1 MKKIFKSLLTV
12 FVSLTMLFSLTVNV
26 AAIENTASSDEQRLI
41 SEILTYFSY
50 SKGDFNERNGWT
62 ASSIT
67 ADVDIQRCLNELK
80 ELNPELGE
88 AFTNIMDYW
97 IYADTTMPIYSGILP
112 DGLPTDNSLC
122 IVTLGYQLNQ
132 TTGEMQQ
139 ELIDRLMVTLES
151 SIKYPNASI
160 VVTGGGT
167 SPADPSKTEGEEMA
181 KWLIAHGVDENR
193 IIVENKAP
201 TTVGNATNTFRL
213 LKEKPEIKSIA
224 MISSSSHIQRAV
236 AIFQAVFQL
245 EAYKANTDAIEIL
258 NNTSCPVDRQE
269 TLRQQMNSVTEAI
282 NTCLNSKNIGLI
294 ADLSLSTLDSIEI
307 TNVNNLYGQGA
318 KVEPKV
324 IAHLITPAGEKYDLD
339 VTEKAEITNID
350 TSKLGSQ
357 VLKVTYSYNDVI
369 KDASKTIVV
378 NEIANNKVAIK
389 IAIDLANQAN
399 LNNVIPVVVEEF
411 NIALQEANTVYNNAY
426 STQEEVDNAF
436 DRLASVM
443 QKLEFFKGDKTA
455 LKAFI
460 DKVNGLEA
468 KKYTETTWVAF
479 NKVLDKAT
487 AVYNDENAMQE
498 EVNNAYNE
506 LVTAFLKLRLIP
518 DKSLLEELINEAN
531 GLNEA
536 NYTKAT
542 FDGLT
547 KALNE
552 AKVVFDNPNASQ
564 VEVDNAKD
572 VLAKAI
578 AGLQTVK
585 KPVNNGDTT
594 VSVKTGDETYALTFV
609 SLMMLTACGYT
620 YLRRKEL

>member
-1 MKKIFKSLLTV
+1 
-12 FVSLTMLFSLTVNV
+12 
-26 AAIENTASSDEQRLI
+26 
-41 SEILTYFSY
+41 
-50 SKGDFNERNGWT
+50 
-62 ASSIT
+62 
-67 ADVDIQRCLNELK
+67 
-80 ELNPELGE
+80 
-88 AFTNIMDYW
+88 
-97 IYADTTMPIYSGILP
+97 
-112 DGLPTDNSLC
+112 
-122 IVTLGYQLNQ
+122 
-132 TTGEMQQ
+132 
-139 ELIDRLMVTLES
+139 
-151 SIKYPNASI
+151 
-160 VVTGGGT
+160 
-167 SPADPSKTEGEEMA
+167 
-181 KWLIAHGVDENR
+181 
-193 IIVENKAP
+193 
-201 TTVGNATNTFRL
+201 
-213 LKEKPEIKSIA
+213 
-224 MISSSSHIQRAV
+224 
-236 AIFQAVFQL
+236 
-245 EAYKANTDAIEIL
+245 
-258 NNTSCPVDRQE
+258 
-269 TLRQQMNSVTEAI
+269 MNSVTEAI

-594 VSVKTGDETYALTFV
+594 VSVKTGDETYALTFA

-620 YLRRKEL
+620 YLRRREL

>member
-1 MKKIFKSLLTV
+1 MKKLFKSVLTV

-50 SKGDFNERNGWT
+50 SEGDFNEHNGWT

-67 ADVDIQRCLNELK
+67 ADVDIQRCLTELK

-97 IYADTTMPIYSGILP
+97 IYADTTMPIYSDFLP

-122 IVTLGYQLNQ
+122 IVTLGYQLDQ

-139 ELIDRLMVTLES
+139 ELIDRLIVTLNS
-151 SIKYPNASI
+151 ATKYPNAYI

-181 KWLIAHGVDENR
+181 KWLIANGVDENR

-213 LKEKPEIKSIA
+213 LKEKPEVKSIA
-224 MISSSSHIQRAV
+224 MISSASHIQRAV

-269 TLRQQMNSVTEAI
+269 KLSQQINSVTEAI
-282 NTCLNSKNIGLI
+282 NTCLNSSAGLI
-294 ADLSLSTLDSIEI
+294 PDLSLSTLDNIEI
-307 TNVNNLYGQGA
+307 TNVNDAYSKGA
-318 KVEPKV
+318 KVEPNV
-324 IAHLITPAGEKYDLD
+324 IAHFTTPTGEKYNLD
-339 VTEKAEITNID
+339 VTDKAEIINID

-357 VLKVTYSYNDVI
+357 VLKVTYSYNDVV

-378 NEIANNKVAIK
+378 NATA
-389 IAIDLANQAN
+389 
-399 LNNVIPVVVEEF
+399 
-411 NIALQEANTVYNNAY
+411 
-426 STQEEVDNAF
+426 VDTP
-436 DRLASVM
+436 
-443 QKLEFFKGDKTA
+443 KGDKPSNTTA
-455 LKAFI
+455 
-460 DKVNGLEA
+460 
-468 KKYTETTWVAF
+468 
-479 NKVLDKAT
+479 
-487 AVYNDENAMQE
+487 
-498 EVNNAYNE
+498 
-506 LVTAFLKLRLIP
+506 
-518 DKSLLEELINEAN
+518 
-531 GLNEA
+531 
-536 NYTKAT
+536 
-542 FDGLT
+542 
-547 KALNE
+547 
-552 AKVVFDNPNASQ
+552 
-564 VEVDNAKD
+564 
-572 VLAKAI
+572 
-578 AGLQTVK
+578 
-585 KPVNNGDTT
+585 
-594 VSVKTGDETYALTFV
+594 VKTGDETYALTFV

>member
-1 MKKIFKSLLTV
+1 
-12 FVSLTMLFSLTVNV
+12 
-26 AAIENTASSDEQRLI
+26 
-41 SEILTYFSY
+41 
-50 SKGDFNERNGWT
+50 
-62 ASSIT
+62 
-67 ADVDIQRCLNELK
+67 
-80 ELNPELGE
+80 
-88 AFTNIMDYW
+88 
-97 IYADTTMPIYSGILP
+97 
-112 DGLPTDNSLC
+112 
-122 IVTLGYQLNQ
+122 
-132 TTGEMQQ
+132 MQQ

-350 TSKLGSQ
+350 TSKLGNQ

-547 KALNE
+547 KALSE

>member
-1 MKKIFKSLLTV
+1 MKKIFKMLLV
-12 FVSLTMLFSLTVNV
+12 ILVSLMTTFMVTVDAV
-26 AAIENTASSDEQRLI
+26 AINDINKEERLI

-50 SKGDFNERNGWT
+50 SEGDFNKYNGWS
-62 ASSIT
+62 ASVIKG
-67 ADVDIQRCLNELK
+67 DIDIQQSLNELK
-80 ELNPELGE
+80 EVNPLLGE
-88 AFTNIMDYW
+88 AFSNIMDYW
-97 IYADTTMPIYSGILP
+97 IYADTSMPINLDVLP
-112 DGLPTDNSLC
+112 DGLPNDNSLC
-122 IVTLGYQLNQ
+122 IVTLGFQFDQ
-132 TTGEMQQ
+132 ETGEMQP
-139 ELIDRLMVTLES
+139 ELIKRLEVTLLNA
-151 SIKYPNASI
+151 IKYPNAYI
-160 VVTGGGT
+160 AVTGGGT
-167 SPADPSKTEGEEMA
+167 SLADPSKTEGEEMA
-181 KWLIAHGVDENR
+181 KWLIAHGVDEKR

-213 LKEKPEIKSIA
+213 LKEKPEVKSIA

-594 VSVKTGDETYALTFV
+594 VSVKTGDETYALTFA

-620 YLRRKEL
+620 YLRRREL

>member
-26 AAIENTASSDEQRLI
+26 AASESTVSSDEQRLI

-50 SKGDFNERNGWT
+50 SKGDFNEHNGWT

-80 ELNPELGE
+80 ELNPESGE

-97 IYADTTMPIYSGILP
+97 IYADTTMPIYSGVLP

-122 IVTLGYQLNQ
+122 IVTLGFQLNQ

-139 ELIDRLMVTLES
+139 ELIDRLIVTLES

-181 KWLIAHGVDENR
+181 KWLIANGVDANR

-201 TTVGNATNTFRL
+201 TTVGNATNTFKL

-258 NNTSCPVDRQE
+258 NNTSCPVDRKE
-269 TLRQQMNSVTEAI
+269 KLSQQMNSVTEAI
-282 NTCLNSKNIGLI
+282 NTCLNSKAKLI
-294 ADLSLSTLDSIEI
+294 PDLSLSTLDSIEI
-307 TNVNNLYGQGA
+307 TNVNDTYGKGA
-318 KVEPKV
+318 KLEPKV
-324 IAHLITPAGEKYDLD
+324 IAHFTTPAGVKYDLD
-339 VTEKAEITNID
+339 VTDKAQITNID
-350 TSKLGSQ
+350 TNKSGSQ
-357 VLKVTYSYNDVI
+357 VLKATYSYGDIVKDV
-369 KDASKTIVV
+369 SKTI
-378 NEIANNKVAIK
+378 
-389 IAIDLANQAN
+389 
-399 LNNVIPVVVEEF
+399 
-411 NIALQEANTVYNNAY
+411 TVGTPATDTSKGNA
-426 STQEEVDNAF
+426 
-436 DRLASVM
+436 
-443 QKLEFFKGDKTA
+443 
-455 LKAFI
+455 
-460 DKVNGLEA
+460 
-468 KKYTETTWVAF
+468 
-479 NKVLDKAT
+479 
-487 AVYNDENAMQE
+487 
-498 EVNNAYNE
+498 
-506 LVTAFLKLRLIP
+506 
-518 DKSLLEELINEAN
+518 
-531 GLNEA
+531 
-536 NYTKAT
+536 
-542 FDGLT
+542 
-547 KALNE
+547 
-552 AKVVFDNPNASQ
+552 
-564 VEVDNAKD
+564 
-572 VLAKAI
+572 
-578 AGLQTVK
+578 
-585 KPVNNGDTT
+585 T